1 MMPAILPARIE
12 SAPRPGPTV
21 RSSTMVSV
29 GRQRAGAQQHG
40 EVVGALRR

>member
-1 MMPAILPARIE
+1 MIDGDLAGRDGIGAEAR
-12 SAPRPGPTV
+12 ADRALLDDGQ
-21 RSSTMVSV
+21 V